1 MSEVGDAVQVVM
13 LCGRGAMLIGN
24 ISLKL
29 AMQFV
34 KLLNTIYLA
43 KWEGSVS
50 LNRLRQIK
58 GDDFVFINVSS
69 EQKEDLAA
77 IENEMKSHGILYA
90 RMPDL
95 CGGDARTQYAI
106 ASSDAVKMKAML
118 LDHTA
123 GPNRHIRVG
132 PISEADYMMTG
143 KKADGTDTKEME
155 ALKKSAQETIDAAS
169 KKAPKKAEAARPSN
183 DHDRKKP
190 SGKTKRQSE
199 PKSEKVRT
207 APERGTVH
215 AVSKDIP
222 SERSPEKI
230 VPAQRSVQS
239 NVSLEEKVL
248 QNTVSDVRIRSQEYQ
263 RQYGTDSVFWIK
275 QKPLY
280 ENRQYAQFL
289 MPDGRNSIFIRQTD
303 ILPGRDA
310 ETGMRL
316 AAVFTDQRYSMMNL
330 EKVNVVA
337 ADGSK
342 AIAMFKLPGG
352 AVVAHGSQQPDRKKG
367 GPELAKGTQKKE
379 QAAGNKTVRSPE
391 KAKSR

>member
-1 MSEVGDAVQVVM
+1 MSEVGDAVQVIM
-13 LCGRGAMLIGN
+13 LCGRGAMLIGK
-24 ISLKL
+24 IPLKL
-29 AMQFV
+29 AMQVV

-43 KWEGSVS
+43 KWKGSVS

-69 EQKEDLAA
+69 ENEEDLFS

-132 PISEADYMMTG
+132 PISETDYMMTG

-155 ALKKSAQETIDAAS
+155 ALNRSAQE
-169 KKAPKKAEAARPSN
+169 EM
-183 DHDRKKP
+183 
-190 SGKTKRQSE
+190 
-199 PKSEKVRT
+199 RT
-207 APERGTVH
+207 APGNFQQKAEPSIQAAAPDKKRAIIKPIRRSETGPG
-215 AVSKDIP
+215 KDTP
-222 SERSPEKI
+222 S
-230 VPAQRSVQS
+230 QRNAPVQS
-239 NVSLEEKVL
+239 PARPGVSLEETMI
-248 QNTVSDVRIRSQEYQ
+248 QSMVSDIRIRSQDYQ
-263 RQYGTDSVFWIK
+263 RQYGADSVFWIK

-280 ENRQYAQFL
+280 ENRQFAQFL
-289 MPDGRNSIFIRQTD
+289 LPDGKNTIFIHQAD

-310 ETGMRL
+310 QTGMRL

-330 EKVNVVA
+330 EKMNVIA

-352 AVVAHGSQQPDRKKG
+352 EVVAHGSQQPDRRRTGSDVSVKPERKDT
-367 GPELAKGTQKKE
+367 GPKVGKE
-379 QAAGNKTVRSPE
+379 VKRPE
-391 KAKSR
+391 KKKSR

>member
-13 LCGRGAMLIGN
+13 LFGRGAMLVGN

-29 AMQFV
+29 AMQIV
-34 KLLNTIYLA
+34 KLMNTIYLA
-43 KWEGSVS
+43 KWEGKVS
-50 LNRLRQIK
+50 LNRLRQTK

-69 EQKEDLAA
+69 EKRDDLAA
-77 IENEMKSHGILYA
+77 VEREMKAHGIMFA

-143 KKADGTDTKEME
+143 KRADGTNTKEMD
-155 ALKKSAQETIDAAS
+155 ALNKSAQETMNQSRNIESVKQATGMESPRKNRAKPDKKLEKS
-169 KKAPKKAEAARPSN
+169 KKAPVRESVRVVGKEVSSQTFFKK
-183 DHDRKKP
+183 D
-190 SGKTKRQSE
+190 E
-199 PKSEKVRT
+199 PLAK
-207 APERGTVH
+207 ADMTVH
-215 AVSKDIP
+215 PATA
-222 SERSPEKI
+222 RSI
-230 VPAQRSVQS
+230 
-239 NVSLEEKVL
+239 EEKQL
-248 QNTVSDVRIRSQEYQ
+248 QAMISDVRIRSQDYQ

-280 ENRQYAQFL
+280 ENRYYAQFL
-289 MPDGRNSIFIRQTD
+289 MPDGKNTIFVRQAD
-303 ILPGRDA
+303 ILPGRDV

-316 AAVFTDQRYSMMNL
+316 AAVFMDQRYSMMNL
-330 EKVNVVA
+330 EKVNVMA

-352 AVVAHGSQQPDRKKG
+352 AVVAHTGQQPDRKAIGTEIGKG
-367 GPELAKGTQKKE
+367 GMNTNPIKGN
-379 QAAGNKTVRSPE
+379 GSISISE
-391 KAKSR
+391 KGKAL

>member
-13 LCGRGAMLIGN
+13 LCGRGAMLVGN

-29 AMQFV
+29 AMQIV
-34 KLLNTIYLA
+34 KLMNTIYLA
-43 KWEGSVS
+43 KWEGKVS
-50 LNRLRQIK
+50 LNRLRQTK

-69 EQKEDLAA
+69 EKREELAA
-77 IENEMKSHGILYA
+77 VEKEMKAHGIMFA

-106 ASSDAVKMKAML
+106 ASPDAVKMRAML

-143 KKADGTDTKEME
+143 KRADGTNTKEMD
-155 ALKKSAQETIDAAS
+155 ALNKSAQETMNQSRNIESVKQAPGMESPRKNRAKPDKKLEKS
-169 KKAPKKAEAARPSN
+169 KKAPVRESVRVVGKEVSSQTSFKK
-183 DHDRKKP
+183 D
-190 SGKTKRQSE
+190 E
-199 PKSEKVRT
+199 PLAK
-207 APERGTVH
+207 ADMTVH
-215 AVSKDIP
+215 PATA
-222 SERSPEKI
+222 RSI
-230 VPAQRSVQS
+230 
-239 NVSLEEKVL
+239 EEKQL
-248 QNTVSDVRIRSQEYQ
+248 QAMISDVRIRSQDYQ

-280 ENRQYAQFL
+280 ENRYYAQFL
-289 MPDGRNSIFIRQTD
+289 MPDGKNTIFVRQAD
-303 ILPGRDA
+303 ILPGRDV

-316 AAVFTDQRYSMMNL
+316 AAVFMDQRYSMMNL

-352 AVVAHGSQQPDRKKG
+352 AVVAHTGQQPDRKTIGTEIGKG
-367 GPELAKGTQKKE
+367 GMNTKPIKGNG
-379 QAAGNKTVRSPE
+379 AISIPE
-391 KAKSR
+391 KGKAL

>member
-1 MSEVGDAVQVVM
+1 M

-77 IENEMKSHGILYA
+77 IEKEMKSHGILYA

-106 ASSDAVKMKAML
+106 ASSDAVKM
-118 LDHTA
+118 
-123 GPNRHIRVG
+123 
-132 PISEADYMMTG
+132 
-143 KKADGTDTKEME
+143 KADGTDTKEME

-190 SGKTKRQSE
+190 S
-199 PKSEKVRT
+199 
-207 APERGTVH
+207 
-215 AVSKDIP
+215 
-222 SERSPEKI
+222 
-230 VPAQRSVQS
+230 
-239 NVSLEEKVL
+239 
-248 QNTVSDVRIRSQEYQ
+248 
-263 RQYGTDSVFWIK
+263 
-275 QKPLY
+275 
-280 ENRQYAQFL
+280 
-289 MPDGRNSIFIRQTD
+289 
-303 ILPGRDA
+303 
-310 ETGMRL
+310 
-316 AAVFTDQRYSMMNL
+316 
-330 EKVNVVA
+330 
-337 ADGSK
+337 
-342 AIAMFKLPGG
+342 
-352 AVVAHGSQQPDRKKG
+352 
-367 GPELAKGTQKKE
+367 
-379 QAAGNKTVRSPE
+379 
-391 KAKSR
+391 

>member
-13 LCGRGAMLIGN
+13 LFCRGAMLVGN

-29 AMQFV
+29 AMQIV
-34 KLLNTIYLA
+34 KLMNTIYLA
-43 KWEGSVS
+43 KWEGKVS
-50 LNRLRQIK
+50 LNRLRQTK

-69 EQKEDLAA
+69 EKREDLAA
-77 IENEMKSHGILYA
+77 VEREMKAHGIMFA

-143 KKADGTDTKEME
+143 KRADGTDTKEMN
-155 ALKKSAQETIDAAS
+155 ALNKSAQETVNQSRNKDFVKPAPGMESPGKNRAKPDKKPEKV
-169 KKAPKKAEAARPSN
+169 KKAPVREAVRVVGKDVCSHESLKEDAPLQKA
-183 DHDRKKP
+183 DM
-190 SGKTKRQSE
+190 
-199 PKSEKVRT
+199 
-207 APERGTVH
+207 TVH
-215 AVSKDIP
+215 P
-222 SERSPEKI
+222 SATRSI
-230 VPAQRSVQS
+230 
-239 NVSLEEKVL
+239 EEKQL
-248 QNTVSDVRIRSQEYQ
+248 QEVISDVRIRSQDHQ

-280 ENRQYAQFL
+280 ENRYYAQFL
-289 MPDGRNSIFIRQTD
+289 MPDGKNTIFVRQAD

-310 ETGMRL
+310 GTGMRL
-316 AAVFTDQRYSMMNL
+316 AAVFMDQRYSMMNL
-330 EKVNVVA
+330 EKVNVIA

-352 AVVAHGSQQPDRKKG
+352 AVVAQGSQQPDRKKT
-367 GPELAKGTQKKE
+367 GPEIGKGGMDQPVAKR
-379 QAAGNKTVRSPE
+379 ASRSMPAPE
-391 KAKSR
+391 KGKAL

>member
-13 LCGRGAMLIGN
+13 LCGRGVMLLGN

-29 AMQFV
+29 AMQIA
-34 KLLNTIYLA
+34 KLMNTIYLA

-50 LNRLRQIK
+50 FNRLRQIK

-69 EQKEDLAA
+69 EKKEDLAA
-77 IENEMKSHGILYA
+77 IEKEMKSHGILYA

-118 LDHTA
+118 LDHTS
-123 GPNRHIRVG
+123 GPNSHIRVG

-155 ALKKSAQETIDAAS
+155 ALKKSAQETLDATAKRS
-169 KKAPKKAEAARPSN
+169 PKKAEAEQLAN
-183 DHDRKKP
+183 DQDKKKP
-190 SGKTKRQSE
+190 SGKTRRTPETK
-199 PKSEKVRT
+199 PEKVKT
-207 APERGTVH
+207 VPEKGMVRAAG
-215 AVSKDIP
+215 KDIP
-222 SERSPEKI
+222 SEQAPEKTI
-230 VPAQRSVQS
+230 PAQKPVRSEI
-239 NVSLEEKVL
+239 SLEEKVL
-248 QNTVSDVRIRSQEYQ
+248 QNTICDVRIRSQEYQ
-263 RQYGTDSVFWIK
+263 RQYGTDSVFWLK

-289 MPDGRNSIFIRQTD
+289 LPDGKNSIFIRQSD

-316 AAVFTDQRYSMMNL
+316 AAVFMDQRYSMMNL
-330 EKVNVVA
+330 EKVNLVA

-352 AVVAHGSQQPDRKKG
+352 AVVAQGSQQSDRKKA
-367 GPELAKGTQKKE
+367 GPGLVKGTQKKE
-379 QAAGNKTVRSPE
+379 MLAKSKTAKAPE
-391 KAKSR
+391 KVRAR

>member
-77 IENEMKSHGILYA
+77 IEKEMKSHGILYA

-118 LDHTA
+118 LDHTV
-123 GPNRHIRVG
+123 GPNSHIRVG

-155 ALKKSAQETIDAAS
+155 ALKKSAQETLDAAER
-169 KKAPKKAEAARPSN
+169 KTPKKTEVKQQVN
-183 DHDRKKP
+183 DLEKNKSSAKTQRRMEIKP
-190 SGKTKRQSE
+190 TKV
-199 PKSEKVRT
+199 KT
-207 APERGTVH
+207 APEKGTVR
-215 AVSKDIP
+215 AVGKDIP
-222 SERSPEKI
+222 S
-230 VPAQRSVQS
+230 
-239 NVSLEEKVL
+239 
-248 QNTVSDVRIRSQEYQ
+248 
-263 RQYGTDSVFWIK
+263 
-275 QKPLY
+275 
-280 ENRQYAQFL
+280 
-289 MPDGRNSIFIRQTD
+289 
-303 ILPGRDA
+303 
-310 ETGMRL
+310 
-316 AAVFTDQRYSMMNL
+316 
-330 EKVNVVA
+330 
-337 ADGSK
+337 
-342 AIAMFKLPGG
+342 
-352 AVVAHGSQQPDRKKG
+352 QQ
-367 GPELAKGTQKKE
+367 A
-379 QAAGNKTVRSPE
+379 PE
-391 KAKSR
+391 KASATA

>member
-13 LCGRGAMLIGN
+13 LCGRGVMLIGN

-77 IENEMKSHGILYA
+77 IEKEMKSHGILYA

-118 LDHTA
+118 LDHTV
-123 GPNRHIRVG
+123 GPNKHIRVG

-155 ALKKSAQETIDAAS
+155 ALKQSAQKNVDAS
-169 KKAPKKAEAARPSN
+169 
-183 DHDRKKP
+183 RKK
-190 SGKTKRQSE
+190 GKDPAEKTPDYRKGAGSDVARQSE
-199 PKSEKVRT
+199 QEHLKVKNTSSTLQQEEQKVRE
-207 APERGTVH
+207 A
-215 AVSKDIP
+215 
-222 SERSPEKI
+222 
-230 VPAQRSVQS
+230 
-239 NVSLEEKVL
+239 
-248 QNTVSDVRIRSQEYQ
+248 VSDVRIRVRDSVAEK
-263 RQYGTDSVFWIK
+263 GEDSVFWIS
-275 QKPLY
+275 QKPVF
-280 ENRQYAQFL
+280 ENRQFAQFML
-289 MPDGRNSIFIRQTD
+289 PDGIHSIFVRHED
-303 ILPGRDA
+303 ILPYKDA
-310 ETGMRL
+310 VTGKRV
-316 AAVFTDQRYSMMNL
+316 AVIFKDQTYSMMNMQ
-330 EKVNVVA
+330 KVSVLA

-352 AVVAHGSQQPDRKKG
+352 AVVAHGSQQPDRKKD
-367 GPELAKGTQKKE
+367 GPEITARAESTGSVKKGAKEVKPPGKGKI
-379 QAAGNKTVRSPE
+379 R
-391 KAKSR
+391 

>member
-13 LCGRGAMLIGN
+13 LCGRGAMLVGN

-29 AMQFV
+29 AMQIV
-34 KLLNTIYLA
+34 KLINTIYLA

-69 EQKEDLAA
+69 EKKEDLAA
-77 IENEMKSHGILYA
+77 IEKEMKSHGILYA

-118 LDHTA
+118 LDHTS
-123 GPNRHIRVG
+123 GPNSHIRVG

-155 ALKKSAQETIDAAS
+155 ALKKSAQETLDATAKRS
-169 KKAPKKAEAARPSN
+169 PKKAEAEQLAN
-183 DHDRKKP
+183 DQDKKKP
-190 SGKTKRQSE
+190 SGKTRRTPETK
-199 PKSEKVRT
+199 PEKVKT
-207 APERGTVH
+207 VPEKGMVRAAG
-215 AVSKDIP
+215 KDIP
-222 SERSPEKI
+222 SEQAPEKTI
-230 VPAQRSVQS
+230 PAQKPVRSEI
-239 NVSLEEKVL
+239 SLEEKVL

-289 MPDGRNSIFIRQTD
+289 LPDGKNSIFIRQAD

-316 AAVFTDQRYSMMNL
+316 AAVFTDQRYSMMNM

-352 AVVAHGSQQPDRKKG
+352 AVIAHGTQQPDKKKG

-379 QAAGNKTVRSPE
+379 KTTESKIAKPQE
-391 KAKSR
+391 KTMSR

>member
-24 ISLKL
+24 ISLKM
-29 AMQFV
+29 AMQIA
-34 KLLNTIYLA
+34 KLLNTIYLS
-43 KWEGSVS
+43 KWKGSAS

-58 GDDFVFINVSS
+58 GDDFVFINVAS
-69 EQKEDLAA
+69 EKEEDLAA
-77 IENEMKSHGILYA
+77 IEKEMKSHGILYA

-123 GPNRHIRVG
+123 GPNSHIRVG

-155 ALKKSAQETIDAAS
+155 ALKKSAQETLNAA
-169 KKAPKKAEAARPSN
+169 A
-183 DHDRKKP
+183 KKP
-190 SGKTKRQSE
+190 SKKTDAVPVVSDQEKKMPSGKARRKTKAE
-199 PKSEKVRT
+199 PEKAKT
-207 APERGTVH
+207 APEKG
-215 AVSKDIP
+215 AVRETIKDIP
-222 SERSPEKI
+222 SEQAPEKN
-230 VPAQRSVQS
+230 VPEQEPVQS
-239 NVSLEEKVL
+239 DMSLEEKVL

-263 RQYGTDSVFWIK
+263 LQYGTDSVFWIK

-289 MPDGRNSIFIRQTD
+289 LPDGKNSIFIRQTD

-316 AAVFTDQRYSMMNL
+316 AAVFTDQRYSMMNM

-352 AVVAHGSQQPDRKKG
+352 AVVAHGSQQPDRRKA

-379 QAAGNKTVRSPE
+379 MSAKSKTAKVPE
-391 KAKSR
+391 KVKSR

>member
-29 AMQFV
+29 AMQVV
-34 KLLNTIYLA
+34 KLMNTIYLA

-77 IENEMKSHGILYA
+77 IEKEMKSHGILYA

-106 ASSDAVKMKAML
+106 ASSDAVKMRAML

-123 GPNRHIRVG
+123 GPNSHIRVG
-132 PISEADYMMTG
+132 PISEANYMMTG

-155 ALKKSAQETIDAAS
+155 ALKKSAQETVDAG
-169 KKAPKKAEAARPSN
+169 KKAPQKSEAAWEANDRDKKEQSAKTKNRKKTKAE
-183 DHDRKKP
+183 
-190 SGKTKRQSE
+190 
-199 PKSEKVRT
+199 KVNT
-207 APERGTVH
+207 TPERGMVR
-215 AVSKDIP
+215 AAIKDVP
-222 SERSPEKI
+222 SEQAPENIIFTKH
-230 VPAQRSVQS
+230 PTRPDASV
-239 NVSLEEKVL
+239 EKVL
-248 QNTVSDVRIRSQEYQ
+248 QNTISDVRIRSQEYQ

-289 MPDGRNSIFIRQTD
+289 MPDGKNSIFIRQAD
-303 ILPGRDA
+303 VLPGRDA

-316 AAVFTDQRYSMMNL
+316 AAVFNDQRYSMMNM
-330 EKVNVVA
+330 EKVNVVS

-352 AVVAHGSQQPDRKKG
+352 AVIAHGSQQPDRKKTEPPVSVK
-367 GPELAKGTQKKE
+367 PERKNAEPKVHKE
-379 QAAGNKTVRSPE
+379 MNRPVIGKTR
-391 KAKSR
+391 

>member
-13 LCGRGAMLIGN
+13 LFGRGAMLVGN

-29 AMQFV
+29 AMQIV
-34 KLLNTIYLA
+34 KLMNTIYLA
-43 KWEGSVS
+43 KWEGKVS
-50 LNRLRQIK
+50 LNRLRQTK

-69 EQKEDLAA
+69 EKREDLAA
-77 IENEMKSHGILYA
+77 VEREMKAHGIMFA

-143 KKADGTDTKEME
+143 KRADGTDTKEMN
-155 ALKKSAQETIDAAS
+155 ALNKSAQETVNQSHNKDFV
-169 KKAPKKAEAARPSN
+169 KPAPGMENPGKNRAKP
-183 DHDRKKP
+183 DKKP
-190 SGKTKRQSE
+190 EKAKKVPVREVVRAVGKDVPSQESPRKDASLQR
-199 PKSEKVRT
+199 
-207 APERGTVH
+207 ADMTVH
-215 AVSKDIP
+215 PVIA
-222 SERSPEKI
+222 R
-230 VPAQRSVQS
+230 
-239 NVSLEEKVL
+239 SLEEKQL
-248 QNTVSDVRIRSQEYQ
+248 QEVISDVRIRSQDHQ

-280 ENRQYAQFL
+280 ENRYYAQFL
-289 MPDGRNSIFIRQTD
+289 MPDGKNTIFVRQAD

-310 ETGMRL
+310 GTGMRL
-316 AAVFTDQRYSMMNL
+316 AAVFMDQRYSMMNL
-330 EKVNVVA
+330 EKVNVIA

-342 AIAMFKLPGG
+342 TGPEIG
-352 AVVAHGSQQPDRKKG
+352 KG
-367 GPELAKGTQKKE
+367 GMDQPVAKRASRSMP
-379 QAAGNKTVRSPE
+379 AAE
-391 KAKSR
+391 KGKAL